1 MGKGSNGCNTSTGR
15 GGLVLNISSVHGL
28 LNWPM
33 MPAYA
38 AGKSGIIQFTRCMGH
53 NLEFASHGVKIVC
66 LCPNAVDSG
75 RFDFHPYV
83 GMTNVGLDYLD
94 SLDCSRMLT
103 THEVAEADVKV
114 TIKNVFCFFI
124 SKTNFGWTLLS
135 LMQNQ
140 IGYRRREV
148 LKLLYFQ

>member
-1 MGKGSNGCNTSTGR
+1 MGKGSNGCNKSTGR

-28 LNWPM
+28 LSWPM
-33 MPAYA
+33 MPVYA

-53 NLEFASHGVKIVC
+53 QLELASHGVKIVC

-83 GMTNVGLDYLD
+83 GMTKVGLDYLD

-103 THEVAEADVKV
+103 THEVAEAGIKV
-114 TIKNVFCFFI
+114 TIKFVFVFKI
-124 SKTNFGWTLLS
+124 QKQILERLS
-135 LMQNQ
+135 MQNQ
-140 IGYRRREV
+140 IG
-148 LKLLYFQ
+148 